1 MGSQISSVVQ
11 ARNTLLHSV
20 LLQTDLSRPRGW
32 KTKKACRDSS
42 HDRIFFTG
50 CDYRTHWTTKSSEV
64 GSWTSISYD
73 SSMHVATDDEMASS
87 SLMVNVSSIYKTM
100 CEITLPPSMVKTWE
114 PFLTDNKSSPCG
126 TVVSTYRYCFVI
138 WTLRRQKQMLQRGL
152 SFQKH
157 HATLILGVHL
167 EIELCL
173 EFSRC
178 HHDTFEWRWQVC
190 RLCHVLKF
198 HDLCD
203 INRLQFELLW
213 V

>member
-1 MGSQISSVVQ
+1 MK
-11 ARNTLLHSV
+11 
-20 LLQTDLSRPRGW
+20 W
-32 KTKKACRDSS
+32 
-42 HDRIFFTG
+42 
-50 CDYRTHWTTKSSEV
+50 TH
-64 GSWTSISYD
+64 
-73 SSMHVATDDEMASS
+73 DEMASS

-138 WTLRRQKQMLQRGL
+138 WTLRRQKQMLQLDPHSKNNDRICQKMLLLETRNADNMTYRGL